1 MAGALG
7 LHFPK
12 FVLLIRF
19 LVIKKAPTA
28 LPEADMRKPISRV
41 ADTGFLFMQR
51 SLNNNKS
58 FLITANF
65 LSVELFYIL
74 TKKLIK
80 VGQIFT
86 PKI

>member
-28 LPEADMRKPISRV
+28 LPEADKRKPISRV
-41 ADTGFLFMQR
+41 ADTSFLFMQR
-51 SLNNNKS
+51 SLNNYKS
-58 FLITANF
+58 CLITPNF
-65 LSVELFYIL
+65 PSVELFYML
-74 TKKLIK
+74 TRKL
-80 VGQIFT
+80 T
-86 PKI
+86 

>member
-19 LVIKKAPTA
+19 FVIKKAPTA
-28 LPEADMRKPISRV
+28 LPEADKRKPISRV

-51 SLNNNKS
+51 SLNNYKS

-65 LSVELFYIL
+65 PFVELFYTL
-74 TKKLIK
+74 TKKLNK
-80 VGQIFT
+80 AGQFFT